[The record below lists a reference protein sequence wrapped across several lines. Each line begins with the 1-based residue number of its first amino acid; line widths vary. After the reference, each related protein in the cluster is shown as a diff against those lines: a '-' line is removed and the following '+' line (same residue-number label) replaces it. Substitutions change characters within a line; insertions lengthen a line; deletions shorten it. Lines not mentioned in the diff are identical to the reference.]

1 MYDIVCMYVCV
12 RIAIKFSWVLSGN
25 KLPGLIT
32 TTRPDHKPTDQYIYN
47 IEYTSWYN
55 YVIS

>member
-1 MYDIVCMYVCV
+1 MTLYVCMYVCV

-32 TTRPDHKPTDQYIYN
+32 TTRLDHKPTEQYIL
-47 IEYTSWYN
+47 I
-55 YVIS
+55 